1 MRRVYQFA
9 GNHPVYFVLLLL
21 LLWVFVGA
29 IAVILIS
36 LLFNLPIT
44 AYTAQSLGTL
54 TATAVLLIITWRFG
68 WLRPAGITSL
78 GTWKAWLYAL
88 AALVY
93 LVLVYWLVF
102 FGEIAFDPAVF
113 SRSGEASAIILRQV
127 IVGLVEEIVFRGVV
141 LYALVRVW
149 GKSRR
154 MLAASVILA
163 AFLFG
168 SFHLLQGFGG
178 SSFNTALLVSVE
190 SFVSAVWWGAIVLIG
205 ISIWPTV
212 VIHTV
217 SNLSVLIRLLTLPG
231 FVLSGSGF
239 VLVALFQ
246 LPLVI
251 IFMWLLLRSFPR
263 PDLPESPRFADGA

>member
-21 LLWVFVGA
+21 LLWVIVGA

-44 AYTAQSLGTL
+44 AYAAQSLGTL
-54 TATAVLLIITWRFG
+54 TATAVLLIITWHFG
-68 WLRPAGITSL
+68 WLRPAGMTSL
-78 GTWKAWLYAL
+78 GTWKVWLYAL

-93 LVLVYWLVF
+93 LVLVYGLVF

-113 SRSGEASAIILRQV
+113 SLSGEAIAIILRQV

-168 SFHLLQGFGG
+168 SFHL
-178 SSFNTALLVSVE
+178 
-190 SFVSAVWWGAIVLIG
+190 
-205 ISIWPTV
+205 ISPLAGLW
-212 VIHTV
+212 
-217 SNLSVLIRLLTLPG
+217 RE
-231 FVLSGSGF
+231 
-239 VLVALFQ
+239 LFQ
-246 LPLVI
+246 HCPAGI
-251 IFMWLLLRSFPR
+251 C
-263 PDLPESPRFADGA
+263 